1 MLVGFII
8 RAINWN
14 LTTSFGAR
22 VVSRL
27 APRTCEGGGTSAH
40 TGTGGSSS
48 PAYPSQKSTKNK
60 NCKHRKIML
69 FYALLPEIRTPPATS
84 LRTGGTPLVNAGGK
98 ASNHLRTSSARQIPI
113 CRTPPFRDILYL
125 ISQIL
130 YLFLS
135 SRVSYLA
142 NRVLRVVDQLSPGAR
157 MAAAGFSSQLMEP
170 SSWLGRLCQGS
181 MQTNW
186 GCPGLLQIRV

>member
-1 MLVGFII
+1 MTKEIPTPVCGLV
-8 RAINWN
+8 RND
-14 LTTSFGAR
+14 SVVRGAR
-22 VVSRL
+22 
-27 APRTCEGGGTSAH
+27 
-40 TGTGGSSS
+40 S
-48 PAYPSQKSTKNK
+48 P
-60 NCKHRKIML
+60 L
-69 FYALLPEIRTPPATS
+69 
-84 LRTGGTPLVNAGGK
+84 
-98 ASNHLRTSSARQIPI
+98 QIPI
-113 CRTPPFRDILYL
+113 CRTPPFRDVLYL

-170 SSWLGRLCQGS
+170 PSWLGRLCQGS

-186 GCPGLLQIRV
+186 GFPGLLQIRV